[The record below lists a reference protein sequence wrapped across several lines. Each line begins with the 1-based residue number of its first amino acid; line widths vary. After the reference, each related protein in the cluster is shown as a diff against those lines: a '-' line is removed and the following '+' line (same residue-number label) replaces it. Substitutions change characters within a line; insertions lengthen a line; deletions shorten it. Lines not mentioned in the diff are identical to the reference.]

1 MSIRLIAH
9 CPRGK
14 VLAALLATL
23 ACCAAP
29 AAAQL
34 AGPTP
39 IEYKVTGNHDRIEM
53 VVNSSRHLVMDKKI
67 PQAQVNNPEILS
79 ITPLSANKV
88 QISAKKPGV
97 TQINLW
103 DEDEKVHSID
113 VIVFAD
119 AQELTELLRWQF
131 PKAQLRVI
139 PLANSVVI
147 TGYVDDPA
155 MVSRIIQIAED
166 FHPKVLNQISVGGV
180 QQVLLYVKVMEVSRT
195 KLRHLGVDLANLNKS
210 WSFATGISGLIRA
223 SSDATRAIT
232 TAGTETVTAG
242 VFQSTN
248 TFFSVLQ
255 ALRQN
260 DLLKIMAE
268 PDLVCVSGRPAYFNV
283 GGEFPILVPQSLGT
297 VSIQYKRFGT
307 QLDFVP
313 IVMGNGMI
321 RLEVKPRVS
330 EIDPTRSVIIN
341 GTSVPGLRV
350 REVETGVEMRAGETL
365 AIAGLVQ
372 TRVEGQNRGIPWL
385 GDIPILGTFFSSR
398 REQVNE
404 IETLIMV
411 TPQFVEAMPCDQVP
425 PGGPGLNT
433 QSPSDFQLYLNG
445 HLEVPL
451 NPDRSAQPGAFPP
464 PGPSAIFVPD
474 ENGGAL
480 MGDDLIGLPPNAVRS
495 EVVPAPAEGGVQ
507 VLPGAASQL
516 PPAAE
521 ATPTVQP
528 MPEPTAEAPAPA
540 DSPTPAPA
548 PDGGASRRGAGAGP
562 RMTNARQAVQ
572 PGPRI
577 KPSSTSGPSLRRPTA
592 SGPNLRAAQNLPP
605 QPGRTAQNRSNRPV
619 QATRSGLAS
628 ETARPGLIGPT
639 GYDVDK

>member
-1 MSIRLIAH
+1 V
-9 CPRGK
+9 
-14 VLAALLATL
+14 VLASLAWCATPALG
-23 ACCAAP
+23 
-29 AAAQL
+29 QL
-34 AGPTP
+34 PGPTP
-39 IEYKVTGNHDRIEM
+39 IEYKVTGNHDRLEM

-119 AQELTELLRWQF
+119 AQELTDLLRWQF

-147 TGYVDDPA
+147 TGYVDDPS
-155 MVSRIIQIAED
+155 MVSRIVQIAED

-242 VFQSTN
+242 VFQSSN
-248 TFFSVLQ
+248 TFFTVLQ

-313 IVMGNGMI
+313 IVLGNGLI

-372 TRVEGQNRGIPWL
+372 TRVEAQNRGLPWL
-385 GDIPILGTFFSSR
+385 GDLPIIGTFFSSR

-411 TPQFVEAMPCDQVP
+411 TPQFVEAMPCEQVP

-433 QSPSDFQLYLNG
+433 QSPSDCQFYLNG

-474 ENGGAL
+474 ENGQAIT
-480 MGDDLIGLPPNAVRS
+480 GDDLIGLPPGTVTS
-495 EVVPAPAEGGVQ
+495 EVVAPPAEAPLQNAPANGTDPQGGVNIVVPVQPTPAPV
-507 VLPGAASQL
+507 
-516 PPAAE
+516 
-521 ATPTVQP
+521 P
-528 MPEPTAEAPAPA
+528 MPEPSSSETAPAPQD
-540 DSPTPAPA
+540 DSSSAPASEPTPAVA
-548 PDGGASRRGAGAGP
+548 PGGTANRRTPTRPKSAGV
-562 RMTNARQAVQ
+562 RSV
-572 PGPRI
+572 
-577 KPSSTSGPSLRRPTA
+577 SGPSAAVATPNSSGPTLRRPVA
-592 SGPNLRAAQNLPP
+592 SGPNLPSVPRIPRPP
-605 QPGRTAQNRSNRPV
+605 AVTAYNRPSRP
-619 QATRSGLAS
+619 APTTRSGLAA
-628 ETARPGLIGPT
+628 ETRRPGLIGPS
-639 GYDVDK
+639 GHDVDK

>member
-1 MSIRLIAH
+1 MSTRFFAH
-9 CPRGK
+9 GLRCG
-14 VLAALLATL
+14 VLAALLVPL
-23 ACCAAP
+23 AWCAAP
-29 AAAQL
+29 ALGQL
-34 AGPTP
+34 PGPTP
-39 IEYKVTGNHDRIEM
+39 IEYKVAGNHDRLEM

-67 PQAQVNNPEILS
+67 PQAQVNNPDILS

-97 TQINLW
+97 TQVNLW

-147 TGYVDDPA
+147 TGYVDDPS
-155 MVSRIIQIAED
+155 MVSRIVQIAED

-223 SSDATRAIT
+223 SSGVTRAIT
-232 TAGTETVTAG
+232 TAGSETVTAG
-242 VFQSTN
+242 VFQGSN
-248 TFFSVLQ
+248 TFFAVLQ

-313 IVMGNGMI
+313 IVLGNGLI

-341 GTSVPGLRV
+341 GTTVPGLRV

-372 TRVEGQNRGIPWL
+372 NRVEAQNRGLPWL
-385 GDIPILGTFFSSR
+385 GDIPILGTFFSAR

-404 IETLIMV
+404 IETLILV

-433 QSPSDFQLYLNG
+433 QSPSDCQLYLNG
-445 HLEVPL
+445 HIEVPL

-474 ENGGAL
+474 ENGGGVV
-480 MGDDLIGLPPNAVRS
+480 GDDLIGLPPGAISS
-495 EVVPAPAEGGVQ
+495 EVVPPPAEAPADVEGAAPVQ
-507 VLPGAASQL
+507 PTPVPAPMPEPDGSATAPAPTDATPTPSSTPGAASRR
-516 PPAAE
+516 P
-521 ATPTVQP
+521 
-528 MPEPTAEAPAPA
+528 
-540 DSPTPAPA
+540 S
-548 PDGGASRRGAGAGP
+548 SRV
-562 RMTNARQAVQ
+562 QAVGAR
-572 PGPRI
+572 PVARPTGR
-577 KPSSTSGPSLRRPTA
+577 SAAAASSGPQLRRA
-592 SGPNLRAAQNLPP
+592 SSGGPNLPP
-605 QPGRTAQNRSNRPV
+605 VPNAPRPPAVSPQNRPNRSAPTK
-619 QATRSGLAS
+619 QSGFARES
-628 ETARPGLIGPT
+628 SRPGLIGPS

>member
-1 MSIRLIAH
+1 MSIRLL
-9 CPRGK
+9 GNT
-14 VLAALLATL
+14 VFAALLAAL
-23 ACCAAP
+23 AWCAAP
-29 AAAQL
+29 AAGQL
-34 AGPTP
+34 PGPTP
-39 IEYKVTGNHDRIEM
+39 IEYKVTGDRERLEM
-53 VVNSSRHLVMDKKI
+53 VVNSSRHLVMDLKI

-97 TQINLW
+97 TQVNLW
-103 DEDEKVHSID
+103 DENEKVHSID

-155 MVSRIIQIAED
+155 MVSRIVQIAED

-195 KLRHLGVDLANLNKS
+195 KLRQLGVDLANLNKS

-223 SSDATRAIT
+223 SSDASRAIT

-313 IVMGNGMI
+313 IVLGNGLI

-341 GTSVPGLRV
+341 GTTVPGLRV

-372 TRVEGQNRGIPWL
+372 TRVEGQNRGIPFL
-385 GDIPILGTFFSSR
+385 GDLPIIGTFFSAR
-398 REQVNE
+398 REQINE

-411 TPQFVEAMPCDQVP
+411 TPQFVEAMPCEQVP

-433 QSPSDFQLYLNG
+433 QSPGDCQFYLNG

-451 NPDRSAQPGAFPP
+451 TPDRSAMPGGFPP

-474 ENGGAL
+474 ENGQPI
-480 MGDDLIGLPPNAVRS
+480 MGDDLIGLPPGTVSS
-495 EVVPAPAEGGVQ
+495 EIVAPPTAIDGVAPVQPAPM
-507 VLPGAASQL
+507 
-516 PPAAE
+516 
-521 ATPTVQP
+521 P
-528 MPEPTAEAPAPA
+528 MPEPSGAEAEPAPA
-540 DSPTPAPA
+540 DDSAPNPGPEAA
-548 PDGGASRRGAGAGP
+548 PDGAAQRRTPQRRQTASLRPISATSP
-562 RMTNARQAVQ
+562 R
-572 PGPRI
+572 
-577 KPSSTSGPSLRRPTA
+577 SSQSIPNGPSQRQPAPSNPNVMSVPRNQRSPAVTA
-592 SGPNLRAAQNLPP
+592 H
-605 QPGRTAQNRSNRPV
+605 NRPSRPAP
-619 QATRSGLAS
+619 QTRSGLAT
-628 ETARPGLIGPT
+628 ETRRPGLIGPS